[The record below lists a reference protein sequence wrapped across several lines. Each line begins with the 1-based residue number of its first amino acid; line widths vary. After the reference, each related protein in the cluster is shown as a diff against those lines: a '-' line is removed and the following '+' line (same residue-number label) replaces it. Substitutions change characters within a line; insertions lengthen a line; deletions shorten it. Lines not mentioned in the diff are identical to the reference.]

1 MARDGCLNGDA
12 VGSRIPP
19 MKLIPK
25 PICIISLLVSVSAV
39 IAAPPEIEQELPEPL
54 KPWAGWAL
62 WNERDLASPSPY
74 HDPKQALRVWPSQ
87 LKLDVQTAGGRFD
100 FEVKV
105 FNEAWLPLPGDGTMW
120 PVDVMANGTPLP
132 VVEHKG
138 KPALKLPAGEFRISG
153 NWRWQGVPQRIAVP
167 AEIGILALRLDG
179 APVETP
185 VWDAQGFVWLKR
197 DASTEQTDKD
207 FLGVKVHSLL
217 EDGIPLWLHTDIELI
232 VAGKSREES
241 LGNILP
247 AGWKAALLE
256 SPIPVALDDTGRMK
270 AQVRA
275 GKWTVRLSAFRLDHP
290 ADIGFADG
298 AKPAAAEQFVAFKA
312 RPDFRLV
319 EITGLA
325 QVDVSQT
332 SFPDKWRE
340 FPVYRWE
347 TATPF
352 RMEERMRGMGLQK
365 PEGLGIRRELWLDQ
379 DGGGFTFRDFIT
391 GSMQQIWRLDASEG
405 QELGSVRAN
414 EQGQLI
420 TRNPQTGA
428 AGVEIRNR
436 SLNLEATGRMKNERT
451 MHASGWQT
459 DADSL
464 DVTFHLPPGWRLFA
478 LFGADRVD
486 GDWLTA
492 WTLLDLF
499 LLLIF
504 TLAVFRLW
512 GLKAAVLAFVGFGI
526 SYHEPGAPK
535 YVWLVLLIPLALLRV
550 VPQGW
555 ARRSL
560 TACKWLAVLALVLI
574 LVPFIG
580 KQIQQALYPQLELAE
595 GQFIRESPTI
605 VSYQAAPASEEA
617 RDVDP
622 FMDSSA
628 GWKLDSSSKRKA
640 FRGGENLQYDTK
652 ARIQTGPGVPEWQWR
667 EASFGWNGPV
677 TVKQTVRPVL
687 IPAGV
692 ERVISLVR
700 VLLLLGLA
708 AVLLEARRLRL
719 PALGKAATTA
729 TMIAAMVFMSGTRAQ
744 AQLPDKE
751 LLETLRQRL
760 TETSDAYPTA
770 ADIPH
775 LEVSLDGRKLT
786 MDAEIHAATFTAVP
800 LPGKLPAWSPLSV
813 SVNGE
818 SQATL
823 RRADGFLWLV
833 LPKGVH
839 RVKATGQLADV
850 TEWQMTWQ
858 LRPRRVTIHQS
869 AGWQVSGVKPDGV
882 PEAQLFFSREV
893 KSSGDGAN
901 YDRPNLQSAVGVV
914 RQIELGHVW
923 QVQTDV
929 GRLENSGGAI
939 ALRIPL
945 LAGENVLNSDAVVR
959 DGFIEVRLGAGQ
971 KNFTWLSEL
980 PVSPKIELATRE
992 DDAWIEHWS
1001 VVASPVWNVAISG
1014 LAPVFE
1020 TGNSALVPVW
1030 KPWPGESTSL
1040 EISRP
1045 EAIAGATV
1053 TVSRANHQITLGKRQ
1068 RSSSL
1073 DLSLRC
1079 SLGEDFLIDLPAGA
1093 DAGPLT
1099 IGGQSIPIRKDGDKV
1114 IVPLKPG
1121 EQEISLKWKQD
1132 MLLGFASRAD
1142 AVRLPVEAANI
1153 NTTIEIPDNRWVL
1166 WAGGPLRG
1174 PAVRFWGILL
1184 GALIAA
1190 WVLGRMAGSPLK
1202 TREWMLLAIG
1212 LTQVPLPAA
1221 LIVVAWLFVLAWR
1234 GGASFPKL
1242 PNWTHNSLQVLLVFS
1257 TLVVL
1262 GIFIAIVAA
1271 GLLGSPEMFIRGN
1284 GSYQTMLRWYEA
1296 RSDGALPQP
1305 FCFSISIWWYRLLM
1319 LLWALWLA
1327 ASLIRWLSWGWK
1339 QFNAGGCFHRRI
1351 HGKAKVP
1358 VPPPLPRA

>member
-1 MARDGCLNGDA
+1 MVRDGCLNRDA
-12 VGSRIPP
+12 VSSRNEP
-19 MKLIPK
+19 MKQLPKTIRLACLIA
-25 PICIISLLVSVSAV
+25 SVSAV
-39 IAAPPEIEQELPEPL
+39 NAAPPEIPRLELPEPL
-54 KPWAGWAL
+54 KPWTGWAL

-87 LKLDVQTAGGRFD
+87 LTLDVRSAGGSFD
-100 FEVKV
+100 FEVTV
-105 FNEAWLPLPGDGTMW
+105 FNEAWLSLPGDGGMW
-120 PVDVMANGTPLP
+120 PVDVTANGASVP
-132 VVEHKG
+132 VVEQKG
-138 KPALKLPAGEFRISG
+138 KPAVKLPAGEYRIAG
-153 NWRWQGVPQRIAVP
+153 AWRWQGVPQRIAVP
-167 AEIGILALRLDG
+167 AEIGILALLLDG
-179 APVETP
+179 ASVQFP

-232 VAGKSREES
+232 VAGKSREEL

-247 AGWKAALLE
+247 AGWKAASLE
-256 SPIPVALDDTGRMK
+256 SPIPVALDDAGQMK

-275 GKWTVRLSAFRLDHP
+275 GKWTVRLTAFRPDHP
-290 ADIGFADG
+290 AEIAFAAG
-298 AKPAAAEQFVAFKA
+298 AKPAAADQLLAFKA
-312 RPDFRLV
+312 QPDFRLV
-319 EITGLA
+319 EITGLP

-365 PEGLGIRRELWLDQ
+365 PEGLRIRRELWLDQ
-379 DGGGFTFRDFIT
+379 DGGGLTFRDHIT
-391 GSMQQIWRLDASEG
+391 GQMQQIWRLDAAAG
-405 QELGSVRAN
+405 QELGSVRAS

-428 AGVEIRNR
+428 AGVEIRKR
-436 SLNLEATGRMKNERT
+436 HLELEATGRMKNEGT

-459 DADSL
+459 DAEDL
-464 DVTFHLPPGWRLFA
+464 NVTLHLPPGWRLFA

-492 WTLLDLF
+492 WSLLDLF

-504 TLAVFRLW
+504 TLAVSRLW
-512 GLKAAVLAFVGFGI
+512 GVKAAVLAFVGFGL

-535 YVWLVLLIPLALLRV
+535 YLWLVLLIPLALLRV

-555 ARRSL
+555 ASRSL
-560 TACKWLAVLALVLI
+560 TVFKWVTVLALVLI

-580 KQIQQALYPQLELAE
+580 RQIQQALYPQLERNE
-595 GQFIRESPTI
+595 GQHYRETPTI
-605 VSYQAAPASEEA
+605 VTYQAVPATQEA

-622 FMDSSA
+622 FSDPSA
-628 GWKLDSSSKRKA
+628 GWKLDSSIKRKA
-640 FRGGENLQYDTK
+640 FRSGENLQYDTK

-667 EASFGWNGPV
+667 EAVFGWNGPV
-677 TVKQTVRPVL
+677 TAKQNVRPIL

-692 ERVISLVR
+692 ERVLSLVR
-700 VLLLLGLA
+700 VILLLGLA
-708 AVLLEARRLRL
+708 ALLLEARRVRI
-719 PALGKAATTA
+719 PALAKSTA
-729 TMIAAMVFMSGTRAQ
+729 TLAMIATFVFSGGTRAE

-775 LEVSLDGRKLT
+775 LEVSLEDRKLT
-786 MDAEIHAATFTAVP
+786 MDAEIHTATFTAVP

-813 SVNGE
+813 TVNGE
-818 SQATL
+818 PHATL
-823 RRADGFLWLV
+823 RRADGYLWLV
-833 LPKGVH
+833 LPMGAH
-839 RVKATGQLADV
+839 RVRATGQLADV

-882 PEAQLFFSREV
+882 PEAQVFFTREI
-893 KSSGDGAN
+893 KSTGDGAN
-901 YDRPNLQSAVGVV
+901 YDRPNLQSAVGVT

-929 GRLENSGGAI
+929 GRLEKSGGAI

-945 LAGENVLNSDAVVR
+945 LPGENVLSSDAVVR

-971 KNFTWLSEL
+971 ENFTWLSEL
-980 PVSPKIELATRE
+980 PVSSNIELATRTG
-992 DDAWIEHWS
+992 DAWIEHWS
-1001 VVASPVWNVAISG
+1001 LVASPVWNVAISG

-1020 TGNSALVPVW
+1020 TGNSSLVPVW
-1030 KPWPGESTSL
+1030 KPWPGESASL
-1040 EISRP
+1040 QISRP
-1045 EAIAGATV
+1045 EAVSGATV
-1053 TVSRANHQITLGKRQ
+1053 TVGRANHEITLGKRQ

-1073 DLSLRC
+1073 ELSLRC
-1079 SLGEDFLIDLPAGA
+1079 SLGEDFLIELPAGA

-1099 IGGQSIPIRKDGDKV
+1099 IGGQAIPIRKDGDKV

-1132 MLLGFASRAD
+1132 TPLGFATRAD

-1153 NTTIEIPDNRWVL
+1153 NTSIELPDDRWVL

-1184 GALIAA
+1184 GSLVAA
-1190 WVLGRMAGSPLK
+1190 WVLGRMARSPLR
-1202 TREWMLLAIG
+1202 TYEWMLLAIG
-1212 LTQVPLPAA
+1212 LTQIPLPAA

-1234 GGASFPKL
+1234 GGGSFPKL
-1242 PNWTHNSLQVLLVFS
+1242 PDWTHNALQVLLAFI

-1262 GIFIAIVAA
+1262 GIFIAIVAE

-1296 RSDGALPQP
+1296 RVEGALPQP

-1327 ASLIRWLSWGWK
+1327 ASLIRWLTWGWK
-1339 QFNAGGCFHRRI
+1339 QFNAGGCFHR
-1351 HGKAKVP
+1351 KAKVA

>member
-1 MARDGCLNGDA
+1 MRLECRFPTMNSSTWFVPLAGT
-12 VGSRIPP
+12 VW
-19 MKLIPK
+19 
-25 PICIISLLVSVSAV
+25 LLVTHSAV
-39 IAAPPEIEQELPEPL
+39 TAAPPEIRQELPEPL
-54 KPWAGWAL
+54 RPWAGWAL

-87 LKLDVQTAGGRFD
+87 LTLDVRKAGGRFD
-100 FEVKV
+100 VAVTV
-105 FNEAWLPLPGDGTMW
+105 FNEAWLPLPGDGGMW
-120 PVDVMANGTPLP
+120 PVDVTADGAPLP
-132 VVEHKG
+132 VVEHQG
-138 KPALKLPAGEFRISG
+138 KPALKLPAGDHRIAG
-153 NWRWQGVPQRIAVP
+153 AWRWQGVPQRIAVP
-167 AEIGILALRLDG
+167 AEIGILALR
-179 APVETP
+179 VEGTAVESP
-185 VWDAQGFVWLKR
+185 VWDSQGFVWLKR

-207 FLGVKVHSLL
+207 FLGVKLHSLL

-241 LGNILP
+241 LGQILP
-247 AGWKAALLE
+247 AGWKPAALE
-256 SPIPVALDDTGRMK
+256 SPIPVALDDAGRMK

-275 GKWTVRLSAFRLDHP
+275 GKWTVRLSAFRLDQP
-290 ADIGFADG
+290 AQIAYADG
-298 AKPAAAEQFVAFKA
+298 AQPAAAEQFVAFKA
-312 RPDFRLV
+312 QPDFRLV
-319 EITGLA
+319 EITGLPA
-325 QVDVSQT
+325 VDVSQT

-347 TATPF
+347 TAAPF
-352 RMEERMRGMGLQK
+352 RMEERMRGMGLQR
-365 PEGLGIRRELWLDQ
+365 PEGLTIKRELWLDQ
-379 DGGGFTFRDFIT
+379 DGGGLTFRDHIT
-391 GSMQQIWRLDASEG
+391 GQMQQIWRLDAADS

-414 EQGQLI
+414 DQGQLI

-428 AGVEIRNR
+428 TGVEIRNR
-436 SLNLEATGRMKNERT
+436 GLNLQATGRMKNAGT

-459 DADSL
+459 DADDL
-464 DVTFHLPPGWRLFA
+464 NVTLHLPPGWRLFA

-492 WTLLDLF
+492 WSLLDLF

-504 TLAVFRLW
+504 TLAVFRMW
-512 GLKAAVLAFVGFGI
+512 GFKAAVLAFVGFAI
-526 SYHEPGAPK
+526 SYHEPGFPK
-535 YVWLVLLIPLALLRV
+535 YLWLVLLIPLALLRV

-560 TACKWLAVLALVLI
+560 TACKWLAVLALVLM
-574 LVPFIG
+574 LVPFMG
-580 KQIQQALYPQLELAE
+580 RQIQQALYPQLERNEGQE
-595 GQFIRESPTI
+595 GQFLRETSTI
-605 VSYQAAPASEEA
+605 VAYQSATAAPEA
-617 RDVDP
+617 QDVDP
-622 FMDSSA
+622 FMDSS
-628 GWKLDSSSKRKA
+628 GGFKLQSSRKKQA
-640 FRGGENLQYDTK
+640 WRGGENLQYDTK

-677 TVKQTVRPVL
+677 TAKQSVRPVL

-692 ERVISLVR
+692 ERLLSLVR

-708 AVLLEARRLRL
+708 ALLLEARRLRI
-719 PALGKAATTA
+719 PVPGKAAA
-729 TMIAAMVFMSGTRAQ
+729 TLAMIAALVFSSGTRAQ

-775 LEVSLDGRKLT
+775 LEVSLEGRKLT
-786 MDAEIHAATFTAVP
+786 MEAEIHTATLTAVP
-800 LPGKLPAWSPLSV
+800 LPGRLPAWSPLSV
-813 SVNGE
+813 SVNGQP
-818 SQATL
+818 QATL
-823 RRADGFLWLV
+823 RRADGYLWLV
-833 LPKGVH
+833 LPMGVH
-839 RVKATGQLADV
+839 RVQATGQLADV

-858 LRPRRVTIHQS
+858 LRPRRVTIHQA

-882 PEAQLFFSREV
+882 PEAQVFFTREV
-893 KSSGDGAN
+893 KSTGDGAT
-901 YDRPNLQSAVGVV
+901 YDRPNLQNAVAVV

-929 GRLENSGGAI
+929 GRLQNSGGAI

-945 LAGENVLNSDAVVR
+945 LPGENVLSSDAVVR

-971 KNFTWLSEL
+971 ENFTWLSEL
-980 PVSPKIELATRE
+980 PVSPDIELATRK

-1001 VVASPVWNVAISG
+1001 LVASPVWNIAITG

-1020 TGNSALVPVW
+1020 TNNSALVPVW
-1030 KPWPGESTSL
+1030 KPWPGETASL
-1040 EISRP
+1040 RISRP
-1045 EAIAGATV
+1045 DAIAGATV
-1053 TVSRANHQITLGKRQ
+1053 TVGRANHEITLGKRQ

-1073 DLSLRC
+1073 ALSLRC
-1079 SLGEDFLIDLPAGA
+1079 SLGEDFLIELPAGS

-1099 IGGQSIPIRKDGDKV
+1099 IGGQAIPIRKDGDKV

-1121 EQEISLKWKQD
+1121 EQEISLKWKRD
-1132 MLLGFASRAD
+1132 MPLGFATRAD
-1142 AVRLPVEAANI
+1142 AVRLPAEAANI
-1153 NTTIEIPDNRWVL
+1153 NTSIEVPDNRWVL

-1184 GALIAA
+1184 GSLVAA

-1202 TREWMLLAIG
+1202 TREWMLLSIG
-1212 LTQVPLPAA
+1212 LTQIPLPAA
-1221 LIVVAWLFVLAWR
+1221 LVVVAWLFILAWR
-1234 GGASFPKL
+1234 GGGAFPKL
-1242 PNWTHNSLQVLLVFS
+1242 PNWTHNSLQVLLAII

-1262 GIFIAIVAA
+1262 GIFVAIVAE

-1296 RSDGALPQP
+1296 RSNGALPQP
-1305 FCFSISIWWYRLLM
+1305 FCFTISIWYYRLLM

-1327 ASLIRWLSWGWK
+1327 AALIRWLTWGWR
-1339 QFNAGGCFHRRI
+1339 QFNAGGCFHR
-1351 HGKAKVP
+1351 KAKVA

>member
-1 MARDGCLNGDA
+1 MKHFQKSIGLACLLASVTA
-12 VGSRIPP
+12 VT
-19 MKLIPK
+19 
-25 PICIISLLVSVSAV
+25 
-39 IAAPPEIEQELPEPL
+39 AAPPETGKELPEPL

-62 WNERDLASPSPY
+62 WNERDLQSPSPY
-74 HDPKQALRVWPSQ
+74 HDPKQALRAWPSQ
-87 LKLDVQTAGGRFD
+87 MTLDVRNSGGQFNFTVRIFD
-100 FEVKV
+100 
-105 FNEAWLPLPGDGTMW
+105 EAWMPLPGDGAMW
-120 PVDVMANGTPLP
+120 PVDVTANDTPLP

-138 KPALKLPAGEFRISG
+138 KPAVKLPAGEYRIAG
-153 NWRWQGVPQRIAVP
+153 AWRWQGVPQRIAVP
-167 AEIGILALRLDG
+167 PEIGILALLLDG
-179 APVETP
+179 TAVESP

-232 VAGKSREES
+232 VAGKSREEA
-241 LGNILP
+241 LGQILP
-247 AGWKAALLE
+247 AGWKPASLD
-256 SPIPVALDDTGRMK
+256 SPIPVALDDAGQMK

-275 GKWTVRLSAFRLDHP
+275 GKWTLSLSAFRLDHP
-290 ADIGFADG
+290 AEIAFADG

-312 RPDFRLV
+312 QPDFRLV
-319 EITGLA
+319 EITGLPA
-325 QVDVSQT
+325 VDVSQT

-347 TATPF
+347 TAKPF
-352 RMEERMRGMGLQK
+352 RIEERMRGMGLQK
-365 PEGLGIRRELWLDQ
+365 PEGLTIARELWLDQ
-379 DGGGFTFRDFIT
+379 NGGGLTFRDHIT
-391 GSMQQIWRLDASEG
+391 GRMQQIWRLDAAAG
-405 QELGSVRAN
+405 QELGSVRAGG
-414 EQGQLI
+414 QGQLI

-428 AGVEIRNR
+428 AGVEIRKR
-436 SLNLEATGRMKNERT
+436 SLDLEATGRMKNQGT

-459 DADSL
+459 DADDL
-464 DVTFHLPPGWRLFA
+464 NVTLHMPPGWRLFA

-492 WTLLDLF
+492 WSLLDLF

-504 TLAVFRLW
+504 TLAVFRMW
-512 GLKAAVLAFVGFGI
+512 GFKAAVLAFVGFGL

-535 YVWLVLLIPLALLRV
+535 YLWLVLLIPLALLRV

-560 TACKWLAVLALVLI
+560 TVCKWLAVLALVLM
-574 LVPFIG
+574 LVPFMG
-580 KQIQQALYPQLELAE
+580 RQIQQALYPQLERNE
-595 GQFIRESPTI
+595 GQFIPESSSI
-605 VSYQAAPASEEA
+605 VTYKAAIDSDVLPQAQDE
-617 RDVDP
+617 DP
-622 FMDSSA
+622 FSSPIP
-628 GWKLDSSSKRKA
+628 GNVGKGSWGNQSL
-640 FRGGENLQYDTK
+640 RGNENLQYDTK

-677 TVKQTVRPVL
+677 TAKQSIRPVM

-692 ERVISLVR
+692 ERVLSLVR
-700 VLLLLGLA
+700 VMLLLGLA
-708 AVLLEARRLRL
+708 ALLLETRRLRI
-719 PALGKAATTA
+719 PAPGKSAAA
-729 TMIAAMVFMSGTRAQ
+729 LAMIAALFFLGGTRAQ
-744 AQLPDKE
+744 AQLPDKDM
-751 LLETLRQRL
+751 LESLRQRL
-760 TETSDAYPTA
+760 TQTPDAYPTA

-775 LEVSLDGRKLT
+775 LAVSLEGRKLT
-786 MDAEIHAATFTAVP
+786 MDAEIHTATLTAVP

-813 SVNGE
+813 SVDGQP
-818 SQATL
+818 QATL
-823 RRADGFLWLV
+823 RRADGYLWLV

-839 RVKATGQLADV
+839 HVKAVGHLADV

-858 LRPRRVTIHQS
+858 LRPRRVTIDQ
-869 AGWQVSGVKPDGV
+869 APGWQVSGVKPDGV
-882 PEAQLFFSREV
+882 PEAQVFFTREV
-893 KSSGDGAN
+893 KSTGDGAN
-901 YDRPNLQSAVGVV
+901 YDRPNLQNAVAVA

-945 LAGENVLNSDAVVR
+945 LPGENVISSDAVVR

-971 KNFTWLSEL
+971 ENFTWQSEL
-980 PVSPKIELATRE
+980 PISSDIELATRKG
-992 DDAWIEHWS
+992 DAWIEHWS
-1001 VVASPVWNVAISG
+1001 LVASPVWNVAITG

-1020 TGNSALVPVW
+1020 TENSGLVPVW
-1030 KPWPGESTSL
+1030 KPWPGETTSL
-1040 EISRP
+1040 HISRP
-1045 EAIAGATV
+1045 DAIAGATV
-1053 TVSRANHQITLGKRQ
+1053 TVGSARHEIELGKRQ

-1073 DLSLRC
+1073 ALSLRC
-1079 SLGEDFLIDLPAGA
+1079 SLGEDFLIELPAGS

-1099 IGGQSIPIRKDGDKV
+1099 ISGQPTPIRKDGDKV

-1121 EQEISLKWKQD
+1121 EQEILLKWKQD
-1132 MLLGFASRAD
+1132 MPLGFSTRAD

-1153 NTTIEIPDNRWVL
+1153 NTSIEVPDDRWVL

-1184 GALIAA
+1184 GSLVAA

-1202 TREWMLLAIG
+1202 TCEWMLLAIG
-1212 LTQVPLPAA
+1212 LTQIPLPAA
-1221 LIVVAWLFVLAWR
+1221 LVVVAWLFILAWR
-1234 GGASFPKL
+1234 GGGSFPKL
-1242 PNWTHNSLQVLLVFS
+1242 PDWIHNVLQVLLAFI
-1257 TLVVL
+1257 TLIVL
-1262 GIFIAIVAA
+1262 GIFVAIVAE

-1296 RSDGALPQP
+1296 RVDGALPQP

-1327 ASLIRWLSWGWK
+1327 ASLIRWLLWGWR
-1339 QFNAGGCFHRRI
+1339 QFNAGGCFHR
-1351 HGKAKVP
+1351 KEKAPAKVTA
-1358 VPPPLPRA
+1358 PPPLP

>member
-1 MARDGCLNGDA
+1 
-12 VGSRIPP
+12 
-19 MKLIPK
+19 MKLQHK
-25 PICIISLLVSVSAV
+25 PIHLACWFSLVSAV
-39 IAAPPEIEQELPEPL
+39 TAAPPEIGREVPEPL
-54 KPWAGWAL
+54 RPWTGWAL
-62 WNERDLASPSPY
+62 WNERALDSPSPY
-74 HDPKQALRVWPSQ
+74 HDPKQALRLWPTQ
-87 LKLDVQTAGGRFD
+87 LALDVRAAGGSFD
-100 FEVKV
+100 FEVTV
-105 FNEAWLPLPGDGTMW
+105 FNQAWLPLPGDGDLW
-120 PVDVMANGTPLP
+120 PVDVTADGAPLP

-138 KPALKLPAGEFRISG
+138 KPAVKLPAGKFRIAG
-153 NWRWQGVPQRIAVP
+153 AWRWQGVPQRIAVP

-179 APVETP
+179 APVESP
-185 VWDAQGFVWLKR
+185 VWDAKGFVWLKR

-207 FLGVKVHSLL
+207 FLGVKAHSLL

-232 VAGKSREES
+232 VAGKSREEL

-247 AGWKAALLE
+247 AGWKPALLD
-256 SPIPVALDDTGRMK
+256 SPLPVALDDAGKMK
-270 AQVRA
+270 VQVRA
-275 GKWTVRLSAFRLDHP
+275 GKWTLRLSAFRLDHP
-290 ADIGFADG
+290 AEIAFAEG
-298 AKPAAAEQFVAFKA
+298 AKPATADQLVAFKA
-312 RPDFRLV
+312 KPDFRLV
-319 EITGLA
+319 EITGLPA
-325 QVDVSQT
+325 VDVSQT

-347 TATPF
+347 TAMPF

-379 DGGGFTFRDFIT
+379 DGGGLTFRDHIT
-391 GSMQQIWRLDASEG
+391 GRMQQIWRLDAAAT

-414 EQGQLI
+414 GQGQLI
-420 TRNPQTGA
+420 TRNPQSGA

-436 SLNLEATGRMKNERT
+436 SLDLEATGRMKNQRT
-451 MHASGWQT
+451 LPASGWQT
-459 DADSL
+459 DADDL
-464 DVTFHLPPGWRLFA
+464 NVTLHLPPGWRLFA

-492 WTLLDLF
+492 WSLLDLF

-512 GLKAAVLAFVGFGI
+512 GVKAALLAFVGFGL

-535 YVWLVLLIPLALLRV
+535 YLWLVLLIPLALLRV

-560 TACKWLAVLALVLI
+560 TACKWLAVLALVLM
-574 LVPFIG
+574 LVPFMG
-580 KQIQQALYPQLELAE
+580 RQIQQALYPQLERQE
-595 GQFIRESPTI
+595 GQFYRETPDI
-605 VSYQAAPASEEA
+605 VNYQSAPAAPEA
-617 RDVDP
+617 RNADP
-622 FMDSSA
+622 FADSSVD
-628 GWKLDSSSKRKA
+628 WKGRGSSKFAPR
-640 FRGGENLQYDTK
+640 RGGENLQYDTK

-667 EASFGWNGPV
+667 EAGFGWNGPV
-677 TVKQTVRPVL
+677 TAKQSVRPVL

-692 ERVISLVR
+692 ERVLSLVR
-700 VLLLLGLA
+700 VVLLLGLA
-708 AVLLEARRLRL
+708 ALLLEARRLRM
-719 PALGKAATTA
+719 PALGKAAA
-729 TMIAAMVFMSGTRAQ
+729 NLVMFAALVFFSGTRAQ

-775 LEVSLDGRKLT
+775 LEVSLEGRKLT
-786 MDAEIHAATFTAVP
+786 MDAEIHTATLTAVP
-800 LPGKLPAWSPLSV
+800 LPGKLPAWSPLAISV
-813 SVNGE
+813 DGQP
-818 SQATL
+818 QATL
-823 RRADGFLWLV
+823 RRDDGYLWLV

-839 RVKATGQLADV
+839 RVRATGQLADV
-850 TEWQMTWQ
+850 SEWQMTWQ
-858 LRPRRVTIHQS
+858 LRPRRVTIHQA
-869 AGWQVSGVKPDGV
+869 AGWQVGGVKPDGV
-882 PEAQLFFSREV
+882 PEAQVFFTREV
-893 KSSGDGAN
+893 KSTGDGAS

-945 LAGENVLNSDAVVR
+945 LPGENVLSSGVVVR

-971 KNFTWLSEL
+971 ENFTWQSEL
-980 PVSPKIELATRE
+980 PVSSNINLATRK

-1001 VVASPVWNVAISG
+1001 VVASPVWNVAITG

-1020 TGNSALVPVW
+1020 AGSAALVPVW
-1030 KPWPGESTSL
+1030 KPWPGETAAL
-1040 EISRP
+1040 QISRP

-1053 TVSRANHQITLGKRQ
+1053 TVARANHGITLGKRQ

-1079 SLGEDFLIDLPAGA
+1079 SLGEDFLIGLPAGA

-1099 IGGQSIPIRKDGDKV
+1099 IGGQAIPIRKDGDQV

-1132 MLLGFASRAD
+1132 LELGFASRAD

-1153 NTTIEIPDNRWVL
+1153 NTSIALPDDRWVL

-1184 GALIAA
+1184 GSLTAA

-1212 LTQVPLPAA
+1212 LTQIPLPAA
-1221 LIVVAWLFVLAWR
+1221 LVVVAWLFILAWR
-1234 GGASFPKL
+1234 GGASFPRL
-1242 PNWTHNSLQVLLVFS
+1242 PDWTHNSLQVLLAFI

-1262 GIFIAIVAA
+1262 GIFVAIVAE

-1296 RSDGALPQP
+1296 RSNGTLPQP

-1327 ASLIRWLSWGWK
+1327 AALIRWLTWGWR
-1339 QFNAGGCFHRRI
+1339 QFNAGGCFHR
-1351 HGKAKVP
+1351 KARVP
-1358 VPPPLPRA
+1358 APPPLPH